1 MYKPHQHCPY
11 SIIRENKVVV
21 NILAITYRCSIASLP
36 LHGSTI
42 VKQLLVLEVQRFTDF
57 LVALTVESF
66 LHLVLIVVDILD
78 DTVTV
83 HVK

>member
-11 SIIRENKVVV
+11 SHHLHYQRKQS
-21 NILAITYRCSIASLP
+21 RCQYFGSIASLP

-42 VKQLLVLEVQRFTDF
+42 VKQLLVQRFTDF
-57 LVALTVESF
+57 LVAVLTVESF
-66 LHLVLIVVDILD
+66 LHLVDILD

-83 HVK
+83 HVKSSDVT